1 MVKADKK
8 KQAPEDKQDGDKQ
21 RSISSFFEKS
31 SAPGADQRKLFSS
44 VGSKLSMRK
53 PSTSA
58 QQGKPLFPTTQ
69 EKPAL
74 SIQQQSGPGKF
85 TGVKQ
90 QHGANDKKCEMEPR
104 SIPETQFLSPD
115 KSCDPVA
122 MVTESPDIMIPD
134 TPEEAKMGKMKK
146 KIFISRSF
154 LSVNSNPITRAPPPK
169 VVKKHKS
176 MLTGMVSVSFNSPGD
191 NSDDVAIERGL
202 VREDAVLDAPGDDG
216 SEAQTPTKTY
226 KCDRVK
232 RLAKSGISP
241 SSKRTL
247 YADSDVMQDRDTCS
261 LENRV
266 AHASDIKGKSKP
278 LPESVPERKTR
289 VERILSHMSAGR
301 AVGSVSRKLT
311 DYQLGAAPSSS
322 GVSDGGGDDELL
334 GEILGELGAK
344 SESRA
349 GGVAEKCV
357 PGANMSRTK
366 QRKVSQTHVDV
377 GAMTEEELELFRTLD
392 TSFEVDKGE
401 TTPESE
407 SPSIIMPRRKKK
419 DIDNASK
426 APVMNLLLSHPSKV
440 SHSGG
445 LSQGSEVMEVKES
458 SQGSEVMEVRT
469 PSPTSS
475 QDLCEELSHLSP
487 FKDVNQEN
495 SPRLP
500 DPGCAADRFNR
511 YRVSAVSHGREEVV
525 LNLESVGG
533 GDDARDS
540 HREAEQKCV
549 LKGFWM
555 DSHVSEGD
563 IVHVLAD
570 CSDGVYHV
578 TDRAGVIVVC
588 PDLLLSGTS
597 VVSGV
602 FCMRR
607 SVLNEKFKGSDDK
620 SIHMLFGSIIH
631 CLFQQVVK
639 QGLTTEKHMLEVA
652 KSVMKLNKFL
662 HEMYSHVTNE
672 SVVLEEIHKYIP
684 TLKKWVEKY
693 SALTPQTL
701 ATNSSDVK
709 VVKVHDIEENIWS
722 PRFGVKGKI
731 DMTVQVEFPKAAK
744 QKKKVLPLELKT
756 GRPTFSIE
764 HKGQV
769 TLYSMMMSDRR
780 EDPEEGLLLYLK
792 EPVMTKVAVKGDNK
806 RGLLQLRNELAFYV
820 KQQVTKSVED
830 GHVTYQYG
838 HLPTPINSHRSCSK
852 CPQLLNCAIY
862 QRHVEGVNH
871 GAGHAM
877 ETLVPETLGHLQQ
890 RHVDYYL
897 HWCVCLEMESRVARG
912 SNITDI
918 WCCSSH
924 DREKKGDCLSGM
936 VIKHTKMADVAES
949 QRFAEG
955 ESCIVTFKRH
965 PSHLRHFP
973 APLHT
978 LGFSKNDSVAISS
991 DDGRLLV
998 LSSGFIYNI
1007 SEGTVDIVVDRGV
1020 FHEDP
1025 ALRNITYRLDRCDNF
1040 NTLGYLFTNLSRL
1053 LTNQHSKER
1062 LRELIIDKKKPQF
1075 QLTMSKG
1082 TIEKV
1087 KPIFKSLNKPQ
1098 KAVIL
1103 KILMS
1108 KDYVLIKGYPGT
1120 GKTSTI
1126 VALVRILS
1134 CLGLSVLLTSYTHSA
1149 VDNILLKLKKLNVN
1163 FLRLGRLGRIHP
1175 DLHDHAGEVLTSKIT
1190 SVHELRTFYES
1201 QNIVATSCLGVN
1213 HPIFSQRRFDVCI
1226 VDEASQVLQPACLGP
1241 LFAADRFVLVGD
1253 PKQLPPVVQSREARE
1268 LGMGESLFARLDDAG
1283 ATFDLNLQYRM
1294 NKTIMHLSN
1303 ELMYSGLLQCGSS
1316 EVADTCLVL
1325 PEPSVHSRLW
1335 LDRVL
1340 TSDLQHAAIF
1350 LDTNK
1355 VPAPESSDGKGMLKN
1370 TVEAELVLIIVAS
1383 LVQCGLSMEDIG
1395 VIAPYRHQVKLLQQL
1410 LHQRHLVAV
1419 EANTVDQYQGR
1430 DKSIIIMSFVRSSS
1444 QNNKSGEL
1452 LQDIRRLNV
1461 AVTRAKHK
1469 LILVGDASTLRQF
1482 DPLLKVIT
1490 TMEHDNQILALPPD
1504 AHG

>member
-8 KQAPEDKQDGDKQ
+8 KQAPADKQDGEKQ
-21 RSISSFFEKS
+21 RSISSFFEKNP
-31 SAPGADQRKLFSS
+31 APGGGQRKLFST
-44 VGSKLSMRK
+44 VGSKLSIRK
-53 PSTSA
+53 PSTSVPQGTLMSPIT
-58 QQGKPLFPTTQ
+58 QQKSSLP
-69 EKPAL
+69 
-74 SIQQQSGPGKF
+74 SQSHPEAVF
-85 TGVKQ
+85 TRERDENGT
-90 QHGANDKKCEMEPR
+90 KCEMEPT
-104 SIPETQFLSPD
+104 SIPETQFQSPD
-115 KSCDPVA
+115 KSCDSIA
-122 MVTESPDIMIPD
+122 MVTESPEIVIPD
-134 TPEEAKMGKMKK
+134 TPEEDKTRKMKK

-154 LSVNSNPITRAPPPK
+154 LSVNSNPITRPPPPK
-169 VVKKHKS
+169 VVKKRKS
-176 MLTGMVSVSFNSPGD
+176 KLTGMVSVSFNSPADVSGD
-191 NSDDVAIERGL
+191 GAPERGL
-202 VREDAVLDAPGDDG
+202 VRENDNLDTPADD
-216 SEAQTPTKTY
+216 SPEAQTPTKTY
-226 KCDRVK
+226 ESDRVK
-232 RLAKSGISP
+232 RLAKSGTSP

-247 YADSDVMQDRDTCS
+247 YADSVVIPDK
-261 LENRV
+261 ENFV
-266 AHASDIKGKSKP
+266 NESSDIKVTQTSDNKVKSKT
-278 LPESVPERKTR
+278 LSQSVPERKTR
-289 VERILSHMSAGR
+289 VERILSHMSAGK
-301 AVGSVSRKLT
+301 AVGSVSHKLT
-311 DYQLGAAPSSS
+311 NYQLGATPSSKP
-322 GVSDGGGDDELL
+322 GTSDAMGDDELL

-344 SESRA
+344 SESQA
-349 GGVAEKCV
+349 GLVREKHVPVA
-357 PGANMSRTK
+357 
-366 QRKVSQTHVDV
+366 KVSRNKQEKMSQKSVDI
-377 GAMTEEELELFRTLD
+377 GAITEEELELFRTLD
-392 TSFEVDKGE
+392 NSFEGDKGE
-401 TTPESE
+401 VSSNSE

-419 DIDNASK
+419 DNMEDTYK
-426 APVMNLLLSHPSKV
+426 APGRNILLSHPSKV
-440 SHSGG
+440 IHNNE
-445 LSQGSEVMEVKES
+445 LSSQESEVMEV
-458 SQGSEVMEVRT
+458 GT

-475 QDLCEELSHLSP
+475 QDLCEELSHLTP
-487 FKDVNQEN
+487 FKDVNQQQG
-495 SPRLP
+495 LA

-511 YRVSAVSHGREEVV
+511 YKVSSVTHGRDEVL
-525 LNLESVGG
+525 LNLTRAE
-533 GDDARDS
+533 DDAGDS
-540 HREAEQKCV
+540 NYSIDGEEKRTCV
-549 LKGFWM
+549 LQGFWM

-563 IVHVLAD
+563 IVHVFAD
-570 CSDGVYHV
+570 CTDGVYHV
-578 TDRAGVIVVC
+578 TDQAGLIVVC

-639 QGLTTEKHMLEVA
+639 QGLTTTKHMLEVA

-662 HEMYSHVTNE
+662 HEMYCHVTNE
-672 SVVLEEIHKYIP
+672 SVVLEEINKYIP
-684 TLKKWVEKY
+684 TLKTWVEKY
-693 SALTPQTL
+693 SVLTPQTL
-701 ATNSSDVK
+701 ASNSSDVK

-731 DMTVQVEFPKAAK
+731 DMTVQVEFPKAAQ

-806 RGLLQLRNELAFYV
+806 RGLIQLRNELAYYV
-820 KQQVTKSVED
+820 KQQVKKSVEN

-838 HLPTPINSHRSCSK
+838 HLPKPINNHRSCSK
-852 CPQLLNCAIY
+852 CPQLLNCAVY

-877 ETLVPETLGHLQQ
+877 EKLVPETLGHLLQC
-890 RHVDYYL
+890 HVDYYL
-897 HWCVCLEMESRVARG
+897 HWCVCLELESQAARG
-912 SNITDI
+912 SNVTDI
-918 WCCSSH
+918 WCRSSH
-924 DREKKGDCLSGM
+924 HREKKGDCLSGM
-936 VIKHTKMADVAES
+936 KIKHTKMAHVAES

-965 PSHLRHFP
+965 PNHLRQFP

-998 LSSGFIYNI
+998 LSSGFIYSI
-1007 SEGTVDIVVDRGV
+1007 SEAEVDIVVDRGI

-1025 ALRNITYRLDRCDNF
+1025 ALQNLTYRLDRCDNF

-1053 LTNQHSKER
+1053 LANQHSRER
-1062 LRELIIDKKKPQF
+1062 LRGLIIDKKKPEF

-1087 KPIFKSLNKPQ
+1087 KPIFKALNKPQ

-1103 KILMS
+1103 KILMC

-1126 VALVRILS
+1126 VALVRILN

-1149 VDNILLKLKKLNVN
+1149 VDNILLKLQKLNVN

-1175 DLHDHAGEVLTSKIT
+1175 DLHDNSAEVLTSKIT
-1190 SVHELRTFYES
+1190 TVHELRTFYES
-1201 QNIVATSCLGVN
+1201 QNIVATSCLGMN

-1303 ELMYSGLLQCGSS
+1303 ELMYGGLLQCGSND
-1316 EVADTCLVL
+1316 VAESCLVL
-1325 PEPSVHSRLW
+1325 PDPAVHTRPW
-1335 LDRVL
+1335 LNQVL
-1340 TSDLQHAAIF
+1340 TSDLQQAAIF

-1370 TVEAELVLIIVAS
+1370 TVEAELVLIVVS
-1383 LVQCGLSMEDIG
+1383 TLVKCGLTMEDIG

-1410 LHQRHLVAV
+1410 LHERHLVAV

-1430 DKSIIIMSFVRSSS
+1430 DKSIIIMSFVRSSRS
-1444 QNNKSGEL
+1444 PSNKSGEL

-1469 LILVGDASTLRQF
+1469 LILIGDIGTLCQF
-1482 DPLLKVIT
+1482 DPLLKVIQ
-1490 TMEHDNQILALPPD
+1490 TMEQNNQILELPPH
-1504 AHG
+1504 AHT